1 MGTNN
6 FLSRLEF
13 QQDDLVHNQVRA
25 KVTHLFAAEEDG
37 CRNLRFYPEPFSD
50 ERHTQGLSVNAFKKP
65 EAQLVIDFVKD
76 ADDGIGEFRML
87 VAGIACHGFVLSVS
101 SV

>member
-13 QQDDLVHNQVRA
+13 QQYDLVHNQIRA
-25 KVTHLFAAEEDG
+25 KVTHLLAAEENG
-37 CRNLRFYPEPFSD
+37 CRNLRFYPQPFFD
-50 ERHTQGLSVNAFKKP
+50 ERHAKGLSVNAFEKP

-87 VAGIACHGFVLSVS
+87 VAGIACHSFVLSVS
-101 SV
+101 SL